1 MLIGPLTDELKSDQN
16 LSFEVILN
24 SISFSLFHVHQK
36 ICRFQIKLC
45 GSESISQKTMH
56 IKTMRLN
63 LSTTIISTNLTHK
76 ENTIEII
83 QQFLVGIK
91 IVTLAT
97 RWIIIIATSLKI
109 YGNLATGQIYVAL
122 VEVQRVG
129 NMSINFMLR

>member
-45 GSESISQKTMH
+45 GSESISQK
-56 IKTMRLN
+56 
-63 LSTTIISTNLTHK
+63 
-76 ENTIEII
+76 
-83 QQFLVGIK
+83 FLVGIK